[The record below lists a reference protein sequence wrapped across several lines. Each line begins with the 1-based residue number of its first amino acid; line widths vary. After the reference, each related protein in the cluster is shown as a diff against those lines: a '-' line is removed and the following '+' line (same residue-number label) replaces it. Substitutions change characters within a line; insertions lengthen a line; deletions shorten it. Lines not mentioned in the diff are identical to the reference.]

1 MWASIRRAGL
11 GLVLALSGT
20 VVGGCQ
26 SSGPSGW
33 ANLALLRPD
42 NGGRISDRQAADV
55 QVALGRT
62 YEQRGQP
69 ELALAAYSEAVKHD
83 PKRTD
88 AYVRLAILNDRQGK
102 FKESAELYRK
112 ALQTSPGNPD
122 IFCDMGYSM
131 YLQRR
136 WAEAEM
142 NLQQALILKP
152 EHARAH
158 NNLGLVLAHTDRA
171 EEALAHFR
179 KAGTE
184 AEAHL
189 NLAFALTLDQH
200 WDEARAQYELAL
212 RANPSLVQ
220 AKNALRELDNLVAK
234 TSGPKPGS
242 GAVPKPPVAAVAV
255 QELPGL
261 PPEPGD
267 PPAQITQA
275 AKIEPESPQPAPQE
289 AAGKIQP
296 PALDFLPEM
305 PAADPAPVEES
316 KPTLSQA
323 QNLVR
328 IATPEP

>member
-1 MWASIRRAGL
+1 MWASIRRRGV
-11 GLVLALSGT
+11 GLVLALGGT
-20 VVGGCQ
+20 VLGGCQ

-33 ANLALLRPD
+33 AELALVRPD
-42 NGGRISDRQAADV
+42 HGGRVSDRQAADV

-62 YEQRGQP
+62 YEKHGRP
-69 ELALAAYSEAVKHD
+69 DLAVAAYTDAVKRD

-88 AYVRLAILNDRQGK
+88 AYVRLAILNDREGK

-112 ALQTSPGNPD
+112 ALQTSPGNAD

-142 NLQQALILKP
+142 NLRQALALKP
-152 EHARAH
+152 DHARAH

-171 EEALAHFR
+171 EEALAQFR

-212 RANPSLVQ
+212 AANPSLEQ
-220 AKNALRELDNLVAK
+220 AKNGLRELDNLVAK
-234 TSGPKPGS
+234 TSR
-242 GAVPKPPVAAVAV
+242 PKPPAVVAV
-255 QELPGL
+255 QARDQCE
-261 PPEPGD
+261 

-275 AKIEPESPQPAPQE
+275 AKIEPESPRPAPQE
-289 AAGKIQP
+289 AAGQAQP

-305 PAADPAPVEES
+305 PAAEAAPVEES
-316 KPTLSQA
+316 RPALSQA
-323 QNLVR
+323 QHLFR
-328 IATPEP
+328 IPTPEP